1 MFSRYTDIV
10 FFVQS
15 SNKVTMLTE
24 GKHLFLDILKHDLYL
39 YHTVFSVW
47 VMISES
53 HTTHANMIDV
63 ITISRM

>member
-1 MFSRYTDIV
+1 
-10 FFVQS
+10 
-15 SNKVTMLTE
+15 MLTE